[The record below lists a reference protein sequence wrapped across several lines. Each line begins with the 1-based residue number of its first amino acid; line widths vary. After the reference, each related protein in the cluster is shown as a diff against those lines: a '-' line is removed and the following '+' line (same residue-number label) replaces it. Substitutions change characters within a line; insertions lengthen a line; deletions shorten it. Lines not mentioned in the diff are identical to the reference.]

1 MGLPGEVA
9 QRNEVEVTVVAET
22 EVRYR
27 PGKPGNKKAERES
40 KGCRCGGTQARQE
53 HHGDTIW
60 GLWFR
65 WQNDCIRFG
74 VGGQQCLGG
83 PASGPG
89 ITDIQ
94 GHTGKRV

>member
-22 EVRYR
+22 EVRYG

-65 WQNDCIRFG
+65 
-74 VGGQQCLGG
+74 
-83 PASGPG
+83 
-89 ITDIQ
+89 
-94 GHTGKRV
+94 